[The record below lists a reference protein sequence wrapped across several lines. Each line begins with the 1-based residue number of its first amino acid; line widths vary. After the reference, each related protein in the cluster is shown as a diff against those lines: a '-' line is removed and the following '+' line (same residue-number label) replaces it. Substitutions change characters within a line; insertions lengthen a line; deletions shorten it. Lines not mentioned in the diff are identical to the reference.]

1 MGEVILITGGAK
13 SGKSLFAERL
23 AGAFGSDVVYVA
35 TAEILDGEMEE
46 RVARHRARRPAA
58 WTTVEAPSDLQDAL
72 AVVPP
77 SAGVVLVDC
86 LTIWTSNWLLALGE
100 PDSAE
105 WWDAIDTLQERLFEH
120 LGAISAKARAAPWH
134 LVMVTNE
141 VGNSVVPDTP
151 LGRAFRDLLGAV
163 NQRAGM
169 LSDAMFLVVAG
180 VGTEL
185 KRTAV
190 EPGEYARMVKS
201 RYQASVSSNERSSDG
216 QNS

>member
-23 AGAFGSDVVYVA
+23 AGAFGSHVVYVA
-35 TAEILDGEMEE
+35 TAEILDAEMET
-46 RVARHRARRPAA
+46 RVSRHRARRPAMWA
-58 WTTVEAPSDLQDAL
+58 TVEAPLDLRGAL
-72 AVVPP
+72 AAVPP

-86 LTIWTSNWLLALGE
+86 LTIWTSNWLLALRE
-100 PDSAE
+100 PDTAG
-105 WWDAIDTLQERLFEH
+105 WWDAIDTVQEGLFAH
-120 LGAISAKARAAPWH
+120 LGAISTQARAAQWH
-134 LVMVTNE
+134 LVLVTNE
-141 VGNSVVPDTP
+141 VGNGVVPDTP
-151 LGRAFRDLLGAV
+151 LGRAFCDLLGAV

-201 RYQASVSSNERSSDG
+201 RYQASASSGERSSDG